1 MVLAVELHSRQ
12 DDRLRVSRPT
22 RSGQA
27 PRGALGNFQVK
38 TPGGARTTSWRSA
51 LESRSATRVIVDVP
65 VSSREAFA
73 RLSTPAKEVISLL
86 VPSHFLA
93 VGEWYEDFS
102 QTTDDEV
109 TLLLEQSSGQN
120 LT

>member
-1 MVLAVELHSRQ
+1 LGSHQNRSPSDA
-12 DDRLRVSRPT
+12 T
-22 RSGQA
+22 RA
-27 PRGALGNFQVK
+27 RGAK
-38 TPGGARTTSWRSA
+38 
-51 LESRSATRVIVDVP
+51 RVIVAAP

-73 RLSTPAKEVISLL
+73 RLSTLADEVISLL